1 MANRYWVG
9 GTGTWST
16 SNLLNWS
23 TTSGGIGGATVPSSA
38 DTAIF
43 DSNSGTGTVTTN
55 YSPSITA
62 VTISGPNINL
72 TLGGNLTCSG
82 TFTLTTSALTLSNNV
97 LTCGLFNSNNS
108 NTRSIAF
115 GTGNITLTGSGATIW
130 TTATSTNLTITGTP
144 TVNATY
150 SGSTGTRTIIA
161 GAATGNQISLN
172 VSAGSD
178 IVTTGGVSV
187 FTDLNFTGFTGTLS
201 NLARSI
207 YGNLTISSGMTC
219 TSGAATI
226 SFLGTSGTQQ
236 ITTNGNSTI
245 DFPITFAGTA
255 TYQLQDALTIGATRT
270 VTLSTGTLDLNSK
283 VLTTGIFNSNNTNTR
298 SILFGTGNINI
309 SGRNTT
315 VLSIGSGTF
324 SITGTPTVN
333 LTGAGVSGETRSISM
348 GNTLTESNVVDLYV
362 KAGADII
369 SSTGVGLWVGT
380 LDFTGFTGTFTRTL
394 ANQVYR
400 NLVLASGMT
409 YTATTSSIIFAGT
422 VTSQQNITTGGNTL
436 DFPLTFSG
444 TATYQFQD
452 ALTQGSTRAFT
463 FATGT
468 LQLKT
473 GVTNTVGAFATSG
486 TTLKYLRSTVP
497 GTQATISQSSG
508 TVNVSYLSIQD
519 NNATG
524 GIWQAPSNQN
534 NIIVSNVTGWFTS
547 ALFNSII
554 SESGVA
560 SDVQLTLNSLTINE
574 FGNALDTQS
583 ETISAL
589 VSLTESGNAIDT
601 ISENMTAQG
610 VIAETGNALDSQ
622 SEAMSAPVNINE
634 AGNAAD
640 AQSENMSATA
650 TINEAA
656 NAIDSQSETMTA
668 GVSISEIGNA
678 LDAVT
683 GDMIAS
689 VTVTETGNAQDS
701 VSQNVVAYLTVIEA
715 GIAIDYQTENAIA
728 LLAIAESGLA
738 SDAVSEQMTAYAQML
753 ESANAEDALTANMIA
768 QAHIV
773 EAGLAQDLVNQVL
786 VASANI
792 SETALAQDST
802 NGKTYVIVAVLEQGN
817 AVDIYVCAPIFQK
830 SDLVWHVSPRPTNWQ
845 VAQRQ
850 NYWQVSPR
858 QDYWQ
863 AHE

>member
-9 GTGTWST
+9 GTATWDGTIGLKWA
-16 SNLLNWS
+16 L
-23 TTSGGIGGATVPSSA
+23 TSGGVGGQLAPTSA
-38 DTAIF
+38 DTVFF
-43 DSNSGTGTVTTN
+43 DANSGANTVTLGTGYNPTISTLTMTGFTGTLAFGSQFISCGGSGTTIFTGASTYSVTGTPLIKFT
-55 YSPSITA
+55 YSGSTGVRVIAPNTATEANAISISISAGSDVITA
-62 VTISGPNINL
+62 NGSYLNLNFTGFTGSLTNIGRTIYGSL
-72 TLGGNLTCSG
+72 TLGTGMTCNDGTLGTTFSSTLVQQNITSNGVSFNVPINFSG
-82 TFTLTTSALTLSNNV
+82 TQTYQLQDALTIASARQVTFNTGILDLNNKT
-97 LTCGLFNSNNS
+97 LTCGLFSSSNS

-130 TTATSTNLTITGTP
+130 TTSTPTNLTITGTP

-150 SGSTGTRTIIA
+150 SGSTGTRTFTA
-161 GAATGNQISLN
+161 GTATGNQISLN

-187 FTDLNFTGFTGTLS
+187 FTNLNFTGFSGTLS

-236 ITTNGNSTI
+236 ITT
-245 DFPITFAGTA
+245 
-255 TYQLQDALTIGATRT
+255 
-270 VTLSTGTLDLNSK
+270 
-283 VLTTGIFNSNNTNTR
+283 
-298 SILFGTGNINI
+298 
-309 SGRNTT
+309 SG
-315 VLSIGSGTF
+315 
-324 SITGTPTVN
+324 
-333 LTGAGVSGETRSISM
+333 
-348 GNTLTESNVVDLYV
+348 
-362 KAGADII
+362 K
-369 SSTGVGLWVGT
+369 
-380 LDFTGFTGTFTRTL
+380 
-394 ANQVYR
+394 
-400 NLVLASGMT
+400 
-409 YTATTSSIIFAGT
+409 
-422 VTSQQNITTGGNTL
+422 TL

-452 ALTQGSTRAFT
+452 ALTQGSTRIFT
-463 FATGT
+463 FSAGT
-468 LQLKT
+468 LQLKA
-473 GVTNTVGAFATSG
+473 GVTNTVGTFATSG
-486 TTLKYLRSTVP
+486 TTLKYLKSTVP

-547 ALFNSII
+547 DLFNSII

-589 VSLTESGNAIDT
+589 VSLTELGNAIDT
-601 ISENMTAQG
+601 ISENM
-610 VIAETGNALDSQ
+610 
-622 SEAMSAPVNINE
+622 
-634 AGNAAD
+634 
-640 AQSENMSATA
+640 
-650 TINEAA
+650 
-656 NAIDSQSETMTA
+656 
-668 GVSISEIGNA
+668 IS
-678 LDAVT
+678 
-683 GDMIAS
+683 S

-786 VASANI
+786 IASANI
-792 SETALAQDST
+792 SEAALAQDST
-802 NGKTYVIVAVLEQGN
+802 NGTTYVIVAVLEQGN